1 MLERIGHIK
10 NPLTVIAMFAAI
22 AEVSGTIV
30 LPLVDVSVQEK
41 YVWFLMLFP
50 VFLVYLFFRTLMKN
64 HKVLYAPS
72 DFKSDDSFFKQF
84 EGSTYREVGFTPDVF
99 DAMASSD
106 DVVGGDVKV
115 DVRGC
120 EPDDAVTSS
129 TQQPEPMPSPGTLSI
144 SENEFFK
151 TYQRTGEY
159 KHDVAKL
166 LRAQFG
172 APYSLTESPKSM
184 PGLVFDVVLSGADI
198 NCVGK
203 ISYVND
209 HNWKLLKSLITAWVR
224 SVGAFRDQMEPSDAL
239 KFRAVVCLVHR
250 NISEDNMRSL
260 EQAIETTALQ
270 YPFSVY
276 VQKYDASE
284 LVAST
289 RKIHSR

>member
-72 DFKSDDSFFKQF
+72 DYKSDDSFFKQF
-84 EGSTYREVGFTPDVF
+84 DGVTYKEVCFSGEVIDS
-99 DAMASSD
+99 MASSSD
-106 DVVGGDVKV
+106 EVVGDTKV
-115 DVRGC
+115 DAEGGELEETVK
-120 EPDDAVTSS
+120 SS
-129 TQQPEPMPSPGTLSI
+129 ASQPNPAPTNSTMNFSTT
-144 SENEFFK
+144 EFFK
-151 TYQRTGEY
+151 RYQRTGEY

-166 LRAQFG
+166 LRGQFG
-172 APYSLTESPKSM
+172 APYSLAESPKAM
-184 PGLVFDVVLSGADI
+184 PGLMFDVVLSGADI

-203 ISYVND
+203 INYVTD
-209 HNWKLLKSLITAWVR
+209 QNWKLLQGVITTWVR
-224 SVGAFRDQMEPSDAL
+224 NVGAFRDQMDHADAL
-239 KFRAVVCLVHR
+239 KLKAVVCLVYR
-250 NISEDNMRSL
+250 NISEHNMYAL
-260 EQAIETTALQ
+260 EQAIRSTALQ

-276 VQKYDASE
+276 VQKYEASE
-284 LVAST
+284 LVANT
-289 RKIHSR
+289 HLNLAR